1 MTASAATGW
10 RDLKAI
16 LRTYDQEGLIA
27 LVRDLYRAD
36 AGNRRFLHGRLAL
49 SQSVV
54 EEYRRVIADAVY
66 PDPFSHQPVRLRVAS
81 DAVIHYERS
90 TGDQVG
96 TVDLRL
102 TFIEA
107 GTEQA
112 VDLGYGD
119 DQYFGTLARQ
129 ARAIAKSWPALPVK
143 PQERMVTRLRAVRDR
158 GKSLGWGYGD
168 CLDEAYRAVLDSRCS
183 SPGNKRSNKG
193 SQRTP
198 ARGHPTGAA
207 ET

>member
-10 RDLKAI
+10 RDLKAR

-36 AGNRRFLHGRLAL
+36 AANRRFLQGRLAP

-66 PDPFSHQPVRLRVAS
+66 PDPFSHRPARLKAAS

-119 DQYFGTLARQ
+119 DQYFSTLARQ
-129 ARAIAKSWPALPVK
+129 ARAIATSWSALPVK
-143 PQERMVTRLRAVRDR
+143 PQEQMVTRLRAVRDR

-168 CLDEAYRAVLDSRCS
+168 CLDEAYRAVVDSLRS
-183 SPGNKRSNKG
+183 SPSNKRSNR
-193 SQRTP
+193 SLQRTP
-198 ARGHPTGAA
+198 ARSRPGRRR
-207 ET
+207 